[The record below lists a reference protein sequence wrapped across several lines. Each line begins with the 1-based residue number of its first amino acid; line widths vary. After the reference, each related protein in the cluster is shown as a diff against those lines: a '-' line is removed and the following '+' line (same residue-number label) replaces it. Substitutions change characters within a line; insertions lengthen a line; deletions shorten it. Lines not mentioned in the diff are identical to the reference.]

1 MSAGRHVRTEDQR
14 TVLPPDHLIVWLTGG
29 ADDPPVVDDARL
41 GPGFDLAGWFDE
53 LRPGYP
59 DAVLG
64 ATYRGTDR
72 VDAGEWRYLVECA
85 ARVRLTENPSAF
97 TGDTTPT
104 SLRALRRWVSSQLG
118 DEHPHVDDVILAVSE
133 LATNVERHAANW
145 LTVDLVQL
153 PDDTLVAVTDPT
165 TDALPL
171 PRDVPA
177 EQLSGRGLLVVAALS
192 RWWGVVVRPRSK
204 TVWASIPNI
213 MTPAPDLGA
222 TSASSE
228 PFTDQ
233 EHTT

>member
-1 MSAGRHVRTEDQR
+1 MSAARHSGTEQEHA
-14 TVLPPDHLIVWLTGG
+14 VLSPDHLVVWLTGA

-41 GPGFDLAGWFDE
+41 GAGFELAEWFDE

-64 ATYRGTDR
+64 ALYRGTIR
-72 VDAGEWRYLVECA
+72 VEAGAWQYLVECA
-85 ARVRLTENPSAF
+85 ARVRITDDPSAF

-104 SLRALRRWVSSQLG
+104 SLRALRRWVASQLG
-118 DEHPHVDDVILAVSE
+118 DDHPHVDDVILVVSE
-133 LATNVERHAANW
+133 LATNVERHAGNW

-165 TDALPL
+165 VEAIPL

-177 EQLSGRGLLVVAALS
+177 EQVSGRGLLIVAALS

-204 TVWASIPNI
+204 TVWAAIPS
-213 MTPAPDLGA
+213 A
-222 TSASSE
+222 TNT
-228 PFTDQ
+228 F
-233 EHTT
+233 